1 MFDDDDTHDFGD
13 QIDRA
18 NSMAELLAL
27 VAAINAMEDPED
39 GITLD
44 RLRDW
49 LERLTARLKELGR
62 VVGASSV
69 TLTVGPQ
76 INASVTYGLM
86 PGGLS

>member
-1 MFDDDDTHDFGD
+1 MFDDDTHGFGD
-13 QIDRA
+13 QIDHA
-18 NSMAELLAL
+18 NSMAELLAI
-27 VAAINAMEDPED
+27 VAAINATEEPD

-69 TLTVGPQ
+69 TLTVGTQ
-76 INASVTYGLM
+76 INASVTYGVM
-86 PGGLS
+86 PGGPG

>member
-1 MFDDDDTHDFGD
+1 MFDDDDTHGFGD

-27 VAAINAMEDPED
+27 VAAINATEEPD

-69 TLTVGPQ
+69 TLTVGTH
-76 INASVTYGLM
+76 ITASVTYGLM
-86 PGGLS
+86 PGALG